1 MIALARSS
9 WSRAT
14 ANSPRVASSDCS
26 SERSSPTIAG
36 AVNGVGWSSAVARRA
51 HPPTLLSTSA
61 PSRMKLML
69 QGGFILLGALV
80 VSSVGGWAR
89 RATADDQPTPLTAP
103 AIVGE
108 LRSLEQS
115 LEATRGELA
124 VARLQLERANA
135 IIDYSTHDNIAA
147 DLAAAIY
154 DVALAEGVDPALAF
168 RLVKVESGFNSKA
181 KSKVGAIGYTQVLP
195 STARLYEPWLTTAQL
210 YDRGTNLRLGF
221 RYLRDLLERYEGNAD
236 AKLRLALL
244 AYNRG
249 PGRVQELLDA
259 GKDPQN
265 GYAAALMKGYRRKS

>member
-1 MIALARSS
+1 MIDWAALASGCL
-9 WSRAT
+9 
-14 ANSPRVASSDCS
+14 DIQ
-26 SERSSPTIAG
+26 ERGMRTK
-36 AVNGVGWSSAVARRA
+36 
-51 HPPTLLSTSA
+51 TQ
-61 PSRMKLML
+61 KLML
-69 QGGFILLGALV
+69 QGGLILLGALV

-103 AIVGE
+103 ALIGE

-135 IIDYSTHDNIAA
+135 IIDYSTHYNIAA

-168 RLVKVESGFNSKA
+168 RLVKVESAFNPKA

-195 STARLYEPWLTTAQL
+195 STARLYEPGLTTTQL
-210 YDRGTNLRLGF
+210 YERNTNLRLGF
-221 RYLRDLLERYEGNAD
+221 RYLRDLLERYEGKPD

-265 GYAAALMKGYRRKS
+265 GYATALMKGYRRKS

>member
-1 MIALARSS
+1 
-9 WSRAT
+9 
-14 ANSPRVASSDCS
+14 
-26 SERSSPTIAG
+26 
-36 AVNGVGWSSAVARRA
+36 
-51 HPPTLLSTSA
+51 
-61 PSRMKLML
+61 
-69 QGGFILLGALV
+69 
-80 VSSVGGWAR
+80 
-89 RATADDQPTPLTAP
+89 
-103 AIVGE
+103 
-108 LRSLEQS
+108 LRSLEQA

-135 IIDYSTHDNIAA
+135 IIDYSTHYAIAA

-154 DVALAEGVDPALAF
+154 DVALAEGVDPGLAF
-168 RLVKVESGFNSKA
+168 RLVKVESGFNPKA

-195 STARLYEPWLTTAQL
+195 STARLYEPGLTTAQL

-249 PGRVQELLDA
+249 PARVQELLDA